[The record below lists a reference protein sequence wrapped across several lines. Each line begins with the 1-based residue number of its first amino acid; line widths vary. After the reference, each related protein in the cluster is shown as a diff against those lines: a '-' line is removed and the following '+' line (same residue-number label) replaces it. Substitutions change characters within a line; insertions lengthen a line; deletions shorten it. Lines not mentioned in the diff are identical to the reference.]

1 MTRRQWTPRTLGHK
15 AVALHADALD
25 TGVHPQLQ
33 WWVACR
39 QASTPAAAIINVGL
53 HLRLLRMPRE
63 PIDTRLQKWDITN
76 RRGSH
81 VIPQYLDASHH
92 PVVRALAAS
101 IVLMLHQPPTTR
113 WKGLMHHLY
122 KGLVGCGSQ
131 KLPATRPVVH
141 WANDAG
147 VHRGS
152 QRDQPATTSAPAP
165 SQGGVGQWKWSSR
178 KGGSDTRRQR
188 CTTCDATRVSLR
200 TSVVFML
207 REAQQ

>member
-1 MTRRQWTPRTLGHK
+1 MLGFLFLSFLCTLVFLILLFSSIKNTRAFYLP
-15 AVALHADALD
+15 AAMLD
-25 TGVHPQLQ
+25 T
-33 WWVACR
+33 
-39 QASTPAAAIINVGL
+39 
-53 HLRLLRMPRE
+53 
-63 PIDTRLQKWDITN
+63 TN
-76 RRGSH
+76 KRGSY

-178 KGGSDTRRQR
+178 KGGSDMRRQR
-188 CTTCDATRVSLR
+188 WRVTPMPLACHCVCRLSLCCAKR
-200 TSVVFML
+200 NNKRHRHYTYSW
-207 REAQQ
+207 